1 MPKLKQKLVF
11 FIEPDLGWT
20 TPSKTGKSFLNRFAI
35 EEDASFEII
44 QITEVSMTLSVHKT
58 ITDIAFEWS
67 DTITGHD
74 CHNFMIYIA
83 MIHWPMNAYE
93 IHQRYKNTGHG

>member
-44 QITEVSMTLSVHKT
+44 QITEVSMTISLHKT
-58 ITDIAFEWS
+58 CT

-74 CHNFMIYIA
+74 FHNFMIYIA

-93 IHQRYKNTGHG
+93 IHQRYKNTGHD